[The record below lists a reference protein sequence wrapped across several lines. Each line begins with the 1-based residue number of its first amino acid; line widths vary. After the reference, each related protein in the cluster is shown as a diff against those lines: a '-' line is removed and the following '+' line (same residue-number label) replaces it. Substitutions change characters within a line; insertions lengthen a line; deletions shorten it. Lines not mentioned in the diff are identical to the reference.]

1 MKKNLVLD
9 IPYLLQRLT
18 LIIFALFPIALSIIS
33 QTYLIIQSWSFMK
46 LFQFG
51 FLVALF
57 LTPIF
62 AIFSRNSTWTLIK
75 QSKYLIIFWVVGLA
89 IILRIIL
96 VQIIS
101 TDFVSDMEDVH
112 LLAMDIYSGNPL
124 ANIDNYP
131 NIPGATH
138 LNMSAL
144 VLSFIYKSFGASTA
158 IAKLFL
164 IILNGLTTFLIYLL
178 GREIANIKLGF
189 LAAFLFATL
198 PSIICYTGV
207 LSGDHLAIPVMTL
220 AILCYARTHKL
231 DNNKFFSL
239 ILNYAIIGILVGFAQ
254 WFRPLGMLLVS
265 ALFISIVIYRVQRDK
280 FFKVLITLVVLLFT
294 YSVTSNLPVKISENI
309 FRIKILSPSQ
319 RIGDWL
325 LKGLNPT
332 SNGIVTIE
340 DDRIVR
346 ETYARFGNDISG
358 AQEYLIKFAF
368 ERLEREQIMG
378 LFKEK
383 TNLIWSSHNALFDY
397 SLAGSNDQELVNTMR
412 AFETLLYLAITI
424 FMFFHTIVSISRRPH
439 PAVYVMQLFILG
451 LALLLLFME
460 VQNRYVIIVIP
471 YSILLGA
478 LGIKGMFSMKLE
490 SKSS

>member
-239 ILNYAIIGILVGFAQ
+239 ILNYAIIGILV
-254 WFRPLGMLLVS
+254 
-265 ALFISIVIYRVQRDK
+265 
-280 FFKVLITLVVLLFT
+280 
-294 YSVTSNLPVKISENI
+294 
-309 FRIKILSPSQ
+309 
-319 RIGDWL
+319 
-325 LKGLNPT
+325 
-332 SNGIVTIE
+332 
-340 DDRIVR
+340 
-346 ETYARFGNDISG
+346 
-358 AQEYLIKFAF
+358 
-368 ERLEREQIMG
+368 
-378 LFKEK
+378 
-383 TNLIWSSHNALFDY
+383 
-397 SLAGSNDQELVNTMR
+397 
-412 AFETLLYLAITI
+412 
-424 FMFFHTIVSISRRPH
+424 
-439 PAVYVMQLFILG
+439 
-451 LALLLLFME
+451 
-460 VQNRYVIIVIP
+460 
-471 YSILLGA
+471 
-478 LGIKGMFSMKLE
+478 
-490 SKSS
+490 